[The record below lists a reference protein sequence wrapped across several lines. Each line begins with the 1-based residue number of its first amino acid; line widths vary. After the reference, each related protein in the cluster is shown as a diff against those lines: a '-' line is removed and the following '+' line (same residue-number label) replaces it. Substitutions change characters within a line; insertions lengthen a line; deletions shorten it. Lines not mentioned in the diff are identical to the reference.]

1 MSDFFNGFFFL
12 PIKIYSKIC
21 FSINTDIVKASQ
33 IL

>member
-12 PIKIYSKIC
+12 PIKIYSKTC